1 MAKAIKPSDSII
13 RTFRLYRSAST
24 PPNSETNTCG
34 STVQMVASIS
44 QVPDEVVR
52 VMCQMIENPTTE
64 EPNRETFWLNKNRAA
79 LFFQP
84 VLADG

>member
-1 MAKAIKPSDSII
+1 
-13 RTFRLYRSAST
+13 
-24 PPNSETNTCG
+24 
-34 STVQMVASIS
+34 MVASIS

-52 VMCQMIENPTTE
+52 VICHMIENPTTE